1 MKKILFIMM
10 AFMIPLW
17 AESLT
22 ILNKEKDSDVY
33 INGVRVGQGAII
45 QHPLDS
51 GDYIIEIRRGED
63 TLFKESITIYVGE
76 NKVLDTAVFVGVPN
90 SSTIVDYGAKQAE
103 EKRIRRATRGNV
115 GVGFGY
121 GTIASGASIK
131 FMPFSRVGIQAI
143 GWASNNSDSDKY
155 NTLGRVVYEF
165 EETLI
170 ARNQLAVVYM
180 GLGLGKSNESF
191 DTPSIGNIN
200 QLKSKDK
207 TFTEGFIGV
216 DFLMKSNFYLNLEVS
231 IIYKEEK
238 DTTVADVAA
247 TEDNG
252 FETGVSI
259 GAHFYFN

>member
-1 MKKILFIMM
+1 ML
-10 AFMIPLW
+10 PLW

-22 ILNKEKDSDVY
+22 VLNKDANSDVY
-33 INGVRVGQGAII
+33 INGVRVGKGAII
-45 QHPLDS
+45 QHPLDA

-76 NKVLDTAVFVGVPN
+76 NKVLDTAVFVGLSN
-90 SSTIVDYGAKQAE
+90 NSTIVDYGAKQAE
-103 EKRIRRATRGNV
+103 EKRIRRATRGSV

-143 GWASNNSDSDKY
+143 GWASNNSDSDKH
-155 NTLGRVVYEF
+155 NILGRLIYEF
-165 EETLI
+165 EETLMS
-170 ARNQLAVVYM
+170 RNQLAVVYM
-180 GLGLGKSNESF
+180 GLGVGNSDESF

-200 QLKSKDK
+200 NIKSSDK

-216 DFLMKSNFYLNLEVS
+216 DFLILSNFFVNFELSL
-231 IIYKEEK
+231 IYKESK
-238 DTTVADVAA
+238 DTTVADVV

-252 FETGVSI
+252 LETGVSV